1 MCLMATKKELRGF
14 IKQND
19 LRSTYQNDPYELLAD
34 VMLENIRLR
43 RKITECKCK

>member
-1 MCLMATKKELRGF
+1 MSLMATKKELKGF
-14 IKQND
+14 IKKRELN
-19 LRSTYQNDPYELLAD
+19 TINDPYELLAD